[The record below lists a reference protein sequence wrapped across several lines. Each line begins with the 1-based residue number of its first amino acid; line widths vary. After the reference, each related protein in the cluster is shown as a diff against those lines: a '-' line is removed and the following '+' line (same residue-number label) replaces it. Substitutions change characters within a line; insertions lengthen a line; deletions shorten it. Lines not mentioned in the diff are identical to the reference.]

1 MWDIR
6 IILALSVNSES
17 LCHGLRNNEF
27 ERLLRTPVVAR
38 RNYYGSGAEWSGH
51 LAAMTWTLWMAAAQ
65 NGHDP
70 STYLA
75 DYLTAYAH
83 NGYKP
88 LSPKALAV
96 LLPAVPSAVSG
107 VDSS

>member
-1 MWDIR
+1 
-6 IILALSVNSES
+6 
-17 LCHGLRNNEF
+17 
-27 ERLLRTPVVAR
+27 
-38 RNYYGSGAEWSGH
+38 
-51 LAAMTWTLWMAAAQ
+51 MTWTLWMAAAQ